1 MAEHSWLDE
10 HIELFALG
18 ALEVDEVARVER
30 EIAEAPLAERQR
42 YREEIAGIHE
52 ALAALSAEYATAPP
66 PRIRG
71 LLLAEL
77 PPREAT
83 TDSGEPKQVPDT
95 GSHTNVVDI
104 TSRRRRASIAV
115 GAVAAALILIIGG
128 VLVGR
133 VTAPDNGGPVAQNDL
148 DKQISQVLAAPDMQ
162 MQQAAVGE
170 GASVTVVASRDENK
184 AVVLA
189 DGLPPVPAGQTYQ
202 MWLMGDDHEPLSVGL
217 MQGSPGR
224 QAVAVDGVSGS
235 DEFGVT
241 VEPAGGSTQPTGA
254 PVVAVKF

>member
-18 ALEVDEVARVER
+18 ALEADEVARVDR
-30 EIAEAPLAERQR
+30 EIAAAPLAERQR
-42 YREEIAGIHE
+42 YFEEIAGIHE
-52 ALAALSAEYATAPP
+52 ALASLSAEYATAPP

-77 PPREAT
+77 PPIAAT
-83 TDSGEPKQVPDT
+83 PGPDRPRPEVDT
-95 GSHTNVVDI
+95 PPPSNVVDI

-133 VTAPDNGGPVAQNDL
+133 VTAPDAEGPVAQDDL
-148 DKQISQVLAAPDMQ
+148 DKQISQVLAAPDMR
-162 MQQAAVGE
+162 MQQADVGD
-170 GASVTVVASRDENK
+170 GASVTVVASREENK

-189 DGLPPVPAGQTYQ
+189 DGLPAVPAGQTYQ
-202 MWLMGDDHEPLSVGL
+202 MWLMGDEHEPLSVGL
-217 MQGSPGR
+217 MQGAPGR

-241 VEPAGGSTQPTGA
+241 VEPEGGSPQPTGA
-254 PVVAVKF
+254 PVVAVAF